1 MKHGLFIF
9 MIALY
14 SIQTFQFCSVRGI
27 LNVVYVIKLIS
38 IVTKSLS
45 NYIKKRPTWS
55 AITSDV

>member
-14 SIQTFQFCSVRGI
+14 SIQFCSVRGI

-45 NYIKKRPTWS
+45 SYIKKRPT
-55 AITSDV
+55 

>member
-45 NYIKKRPTWS
+45 SYIKKRPT
-55 AITSDV
+55 